1 MLPLIGI
8 FCYSG
13 LRISLHFSC
22 DGNGK
27 SNDYK
32 GRRPLDSTSPS
43 SHGFIRRYV
52 SVVVSY
58 VLVLLELLVVP
69 SEKRKINLREVG
81 FCTGNC
87 DSGRAASNSRQVGLF
102 ADK

>member
-1 MLPLIGI
+1 MLPLLAIL
-8 FCYSG
+8 CYSG
-13 LRISLHFSC
+13 LRISLHLSC

-69 SEKRKINLREVG
+69 RKKEKSI
-81 FCTGNC
+81 
-87 DSGRAASNSRQVGLF
+87 F
-102 ADK
+102 AKWVSALATATVDEPQAILDK